1 MASLESD
8 ILPREIA
15 VEKCTK
21 EARNIVFSLPELSR
35 DEQAARL
42 LASVTTDVSGI
53 TLEIAEQAIDNARM
67 TY

>member
-8 ILPREIA
+8 MLSRDVA
-15 VEKCTK
+15 VDKCEK

-42 LASVTTDVSGI
+42 LTSVKINGI
-53 TLEIAEQAIDNARM
+53 TLEVAEQAIDTARM